1 MENLS
6 FIQELVNNKNELNVT
21 FLKSIDQDLIL
32 KIICGYLNTE
42 GGWIVIGHTGNHPI
56 SINNVENNA
65 VTILKTEVNNRIH
78 PQPLVYIAH
87 DKDQDDNIYILI
99 NILKGS
105 RQPYT
110 LNNEFYVYENKEVKQ
125 ANQDDISVML
135 RSSNEYSSTWEKATT
150 IDCSLSDLNTDEI
163 LKTIT
168 EANKMSKG
176 DVLPN
181 TTEEFLNYFQLI
193 DYGDVKNGAVVL
205 FANTPTKFLQQ
216 CRIRISVLPEG
227 KTGNV
232 INDIE
237 IIEDN
242 IFVAFRRVQEYFK
255 HYNPLISK
263 FDKTRW
269 DRNTALKFPSEAVDE
284 AIVNAM
290 VHRDYGDVSGDITIN
305 IYPDKMEVINSGEIP
320 EDIVKKKTNIKAH
333 HSVLRNPTIAHMFY
347 LRGKMEKLGR
357 GLTLIRDEFLKAG
370 YKKPEWTFQS
380 GYTTLTLHTTP
391 IDLNERMVLFLKNSN
406 EEAFTRNVY
415 ELFFENEISEK
426 TARNDLS
433 TLVEAGYIKQQGKGA
448 NTFYSRQEKQLPEDT
463 GNHDVD

>member
-6 FIQELVNNKNELNVT
+6 FIQELVKSKKELNVT
-21 FLKSIDQDLIL
+21 FLETLNQEQIL
-32 KIICGYLNTE
+32 KTICGYLNTE
-42 GGWIVIGHTGNHPI
+42 GGWIVIGHTGKHPI
-56 SINNVENNA
+56 AINNLNNNI
-65 VTILKTEVNNRIH
+65 VTELKAKVNSKIN
-78 PQPLVYIAH
+78 PQPLVYIAI
-87 DKDQDDNIYILI
+87 DDDNEGNQFILI

-110 LNNEFYVYENKEVKQ
+110 LSNDFYIYEDKEVKL

-135 RSSNEYSSTWEKATT
+135 RTSNEYTSTWEKTT
-150 IDCSLSDLNTDEI
+150 AIDCTLSDLSEDEI
-163 LKTIT
+163 RKTIN

-176 DVLPN
+176 ETLPN
-181 TTEEFLNYFQLI
+181 TTEAFLNYFQLA
-193 DYGDVKNGAVVL
+193 DYGNIKNGAVIL
-205 FANTPTKFLQQ
+205 FANTPARFLQQ

-237 IIEDN
+237 LIEDN
-242 IFVAFRRVQEYFK
+242 LFVAFKRVQDYFK
-255 HYNPLISK
+255 RNNPLISK
-263 FDKTRW
+263 FDNDSW
-269 DRNTALKFPSEAVDE
+269 DRNTALRFPSEALDE

-320 EDIVKKKTNIKAH
+320 DDIIQGKTKINPH

-357 GLTLIRDEFLKAG
+357 GLTLIRDQFVNAG
-370 YKKPEWTFQS
+370 YRKPEWTFQS
-380 GYTTLTLHTTP
+380 GYTTLTLYS
-391 IDLNERMVLFLKNSN
+391 IAKEIKLNKRMVSFIKNYS
-406 EEAFTRNVY
+406 EQTVTRKDY
-415 ELFFENEISEK
+415 ELFFENDISEK

-433 TLVEAGYIKQQGKGA
+433 TLVEAGYISQEGNGA
-448 NTFYSRQEKQLPEDT
+448 STFYSRLDKQLPEGS
-463 GNHDVD
+463 GNE

>member
-1 MENLS
+1 MASLS
-6 FIQELVNNKNELNVT
+6 FIQELVNSKSELNVT
-21 FLKSIDQDLIL
+21 FLQSINQELIL
-32 KIICGYLNTE
+32 KTICGYLNTE
-42 GGWIVIGHTGNHPI
+42 GGWIVIGHNGKQPVK
-56 SINNVENNA
+56 INNLEDDTDV
-65 VTILKTEVNNRIH
+65 ILKTDVNNQIY

-87 DKDQDDNIYILI
+87 DKDQDDNQYILI

-110 LNNEFYVYENKEVKQ
+110 LNNIFYVYENKAVKQ

-135 RSSNEYSSTWEKATT
+135 RSSSEYSSTWEKTTT
-150 IDCSLSDLNTDEI
+150 IDCSLTDLNTDEI

-176 DVLPN
+176 DALPN
-181 TTEEFLNYFQLI
+181 STEEFLNYFQFT
-193 DYGDVKNGAVVL
+193 DYGDIKNGAVVL
-205 FANTPTKFLQQ
+205 FANMPIKFLQQ
-216 CRIRISVLPEG
+216 CRIRISVLLEG
-227 KTGNV
+227 KTGSV

-242 IFVAFRRVQEYFK
+242 LFVAFRRVQEYFK

-263 FDKTRW
+263 FDNISW
-269 DRNTALKFPSEAVDE
+269 DRNTALKFPSNAVDE

-305 IYPDKMEVINSGEIP
+305 IYPNKMEIINSGEIP
-320 EDIVKKKTNIKAH
+320 EDIIKNKTTIKPH

-357 GLTLIRDEFLKAG
+357 GLTLIRDEFVKAG

-391 IDLNERMVLFLKNSN
+391 IDLNKRMVLFLKDLY
-406 EEAFTRNVY
+406 EETFMRKDY
-415 ELFFENEISEK
+415 EIYFLNGISEK

-448 NTFYSRQEKQLPEDT
+448 NTFYNRLEKKLPEDT
-463 GNHDVD
+463 GN